1 MLATPHTAVMSPCI
15 WPRRGPA
22 NRSPKMMSESARMPP
37 APTPWTPR
45 PATRTGML
53 VATPAMREPAQKM
66 TMAATKGPRRPS
78 RSERPPKTGI
88 TTVDASM

>member
-1 MLATPHTAVMSPCI
+1 
-15 WPRRGPA
+15 
-22 NRSPKMMSESARMPP
+22 MMSESARMPP

-53 VATPAMREPAQKM
+53 VAAPAMSEPAQKM
-66 TMAATKGPRRPS
+66 TIAATKGLRRPS
-78 RSERPPKTGI
+78 RSERPPNTGI